1 MEGGWFSLGLS
12 FFPLLHLHRGG
23 GGGVGNW
30 KRSFWFVAC
39 WFACSKSIYE

>member
-23 GGGVGNW
+23 WGIGNGRFGLLLVGLHAA
-30 KRSFWFVAC
+30 KAYTSDRA
-39 WFACSKSIYE
+39 